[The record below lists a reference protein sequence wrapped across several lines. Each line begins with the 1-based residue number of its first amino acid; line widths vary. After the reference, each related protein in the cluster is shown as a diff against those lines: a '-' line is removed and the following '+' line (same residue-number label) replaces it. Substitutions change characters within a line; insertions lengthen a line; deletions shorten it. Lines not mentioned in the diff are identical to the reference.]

1 MERIDAEV
9 RRELDRFG
17 PIEGDTAAI
26 VRAWPRAVGET
37 VARNAWPAR
46 LSRDGVL
53 QVNTASATWAFE
65 LGRLAETI
73 LVQLRAAL
81 GEATPRSLKFAPG
94 PLPEAGADAS
104 ATPARHTPETTPE
117 QRAKAAELAAEIGDE
132 ELRRLVAR
140 AAAASLSRR
149 EESPP
154 DRAPDD
160 RRF

>member
-9 RRELDRFG
+9 RRELGRFA
-17 PIEGDTAAI
+17 PIEGDSAAI

-46 LSRDGVL
+46 LSREGTL
-53 QVNTASATWAFE
+53 HVNTTSATWGFE

-73 LVQLRAAL
+73 LAQLRAEL
-81 GEATPRSLKFAPG
+81 GEATPRALKFAPG
-94 PLPEAGADAS
+94 PLPEAHAGAAAS
-104 ATPARHTPETTPE
+104 SAQRPPAATPE
-117 QRAKAAELAAEIGDE
+117 QRAAAAEIAAGIGDE

-140 AAAASLSRR
+140 AAAASLSRQ
-149 EESPP
+149 SDAPADPP
-154 DRAPDD
+154 PDD